1 MKALLAALM
10 PHLMMLL
17 AIYEQ
22 RGDTHNTLVLRCL
35 ISELEVLVG

>member
-10 PHLMMLL
+10 PHLLMLL

-22 RGDTHNTLVLRCL
+22 RGETSNVIVLRCL